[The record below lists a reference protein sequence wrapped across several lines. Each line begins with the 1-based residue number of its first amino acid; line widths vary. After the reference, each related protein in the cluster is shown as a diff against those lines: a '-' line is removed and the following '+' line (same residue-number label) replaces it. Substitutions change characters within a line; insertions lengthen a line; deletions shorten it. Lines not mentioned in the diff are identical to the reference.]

1 MADPISRLRSVI
13 RGYFTRKCV
22 ATDDKPIASAQ
33 DTTRKAKCRRTRSV
47 LPSERFVWAMV
58 LLIIALIGLIVLE
71 ALYIYVTKSVSAEL
85 FAAISAL
92 SGSIVTAF
100 LVGKQK

>member
-1 MADPISRLRSVI
+1 MAGPFSHLRSFI
-13 RGYFTRKCV
+13 RNWFTRQYV
-22 ATDDKPIASAQ
+22 TVDDLPLASAQ
-33 DTTRKAKCRRTRSV
+33 NITRKAKRRRTQSV
-47 LPSERFVWAMV
+47 APRERFVWTMV
-58 LLIIALIGLIVLE
+58 LLIFALTGLIVLE
-71 ALYIYVTKSVSAEL
+71 ALYICITKSVSAEL

>member
-1 MADPISRLRSVI
+1 MAGPINRLRSFI
-13 RGYFTRKCV
+13 RGYFTREC
-22 ATDDKPIASAQ
+22 ASIDDKPLAIAQ
-33 DTTRKAKCRRTRSV
+33 DTTRKGKRRRTRGV
-47 LPSERFVWAMV
+47 PPSERFVWAMA
-58 LLIIALIGLIVLE
+58 LLIIALVGLIVLE
-71 ALYIYVTKSVSAEL
+71 ALYICVTKSVSAEL

>member
-1 MADPISRLRSVI
+1 MADPISRLRNYI
-13 RGYFTRKCV
+13 RAYFTLKCL
-22 ATDDKPIASAQ
+22 TLNDIPLASTQ
-33 DTTRKAKCRRTRSV
+33 NTTRKIKRRRNRSSA
-47 LPSERFVWAMV
+47 PSERFVWIMV
-58 LLIIALIGLIVLE
+58 LLIIALVGLIVLE
-71 ALYIYVTKSVSAEL
+71 ALYICITKSVSAEL

>member
-1 MADPISRLRSVI
+1 MVGPFSRLKSFLREW
-13 RGYFTRKCV
+13 FTRQNV
-22 ATDDKPIASAQ
+22 VVDDLPVASAQ
-33 DTTRKAKCRRTRSV
+33 NTTRKAKRRRYRTV
-47 LPSERFVWAMV
+47 PPSERFVWAML
-58 LLIIALIGLIVLE
+58 LLIIALVGLIVLE
-71 ALYIYVTKSVSAEL
+71 ALFIYVTKSVSAEL

>member
-1 MADPISRLRSVI
+1 MAGPVSYLRSFI
-13 RGYFTRKCV
+13 RNWFTRQYV
-22 ATDDKPIASAQ
+22 TVDDLPLASAQ
-33 DTTRKAKCRRTRSV
+33 NITRKAKRRRTQSV
-47 LPSERFVWAMV
+47 EPRERFVWTMA
-58 LLIIALIGLIVLE
+58 LLMIALVGLIVLE
-71 ALYIYVTKSVSAEL
+71 ALYICVTKSVSAEL

>member
-1 MADPISRLRSVI
+1 MCCRR
-13 RGYFTRKCV
+13 RFTL
-22 ATDDKPIASAQ
+22 ASAQ
-33 DTTRKAKCRRTRSV
+33 DTTRKAKRRRTHSV
-47 LPSERFVWAMV
+47 APSERFVWAMP
-58 LLIIALIGLIVLE
+58 LLIIALVGLITLE
-71 ALYIYVTKSVSAEL
+71 ALYICVTKSVSAEL